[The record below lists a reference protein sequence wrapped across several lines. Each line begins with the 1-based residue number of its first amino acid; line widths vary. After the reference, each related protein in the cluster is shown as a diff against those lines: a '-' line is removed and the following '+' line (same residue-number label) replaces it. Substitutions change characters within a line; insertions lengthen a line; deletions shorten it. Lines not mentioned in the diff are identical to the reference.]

1 MNPIKITSM
10 RLENVKR
17 VRAVSIVPTENGL
30 TVIGGRNGQG
40 KTSILD
46 AIAWAL
52 GGDRYRPTAPQR
64 AGSVLPPDLE
74 IRLSNGLLVRRKG
87 KAGTLTVTDPQ
98 GKRYGQ
104 TLLNEFVTTFA
115 IDLPKFLNATDQEK
129 ADTLLQIIGV
139 GDSLRA
145 LEAKEKETYNQRHAI
160 GQIADQKAKFA
171 REMPRY
177 DGVPDAPVSAG
188 ELIAQQQ
195 EILARNGENQRKRE
209 RLNAITL
216 RKHGLFDDLRRVD
229 EQMEEMKKRRDELMV
244 QYNETVQDEAVAL
257 KTVSELQDES
267 TAELE
272 ANIAMVDE
280 INRKVRANLDKER
293 AEDDARQMRGEYDT
307 LSAQLESIRG
317 EKRALLD
324 GAALPL
330 PELTVEDGKLLYKG
344 YTWDGMSASEQMIV
358 GAAITRALNPA
369 CGFILLDRLEQLDME
384 TLSAFGAWLEK
395 EGLQAIATRVSTG
408 EECQIIIED
417 GESVEEN
424 PGKTKSQAAF
434 SPKKWTE
441 GEF

>member
-1 MNPIKITSM
+1 MESVKIASL

-52 GGDRYRPTAPQR
+52 GGDRYKPTAAKR
-64 AGSVLPPDLE
+64 EGSVLPPDLE
-74 IRLSNGLLVRRKG
+74 IRLSNGLLVQRKG
-87 KAGTLTVTDPQ
+87 KAGALTVTDPQ

-104 TLLNEFVTTFA
+104 TLLSEFVTTFA
-115 IDLPKFLNATDQEK
+115 IDLPKFLNATDKEK
-129 ADTLLQIIGV
+129 ADTLLRIIGV
-139 GDSLRA
+139 GDALRA
-145 LEAKEKETYNQRHAI
+145 LETREKDTYNRRRAI
-160 GQIADQKAKFA
+160 GQIADQKEKFA
-171 REMPRY
+171 RELPTY
-177 DGVPDAPVSAG
+177 DGVPDAPVSAS
-188 ELIAQQQ
+188 ELIREQQ

-216 RKHGLFDDLRRVD
+216 KKHGLFDDLRRAD
-229 EQMEEMKKRRDELMV
+229 EQIEEMKKRRDELMA
-244 QYNETVQDEAVAL
+244 QYNETIQDEEAAL

-272 ANIAMVDE
+272 ANIAMVDD

-358 GAAITRALNPA
+358 GTAIARALNPA
-369 CGFILLDRLEQLDME
+369 CGFVLLDKLEQMDLE
-384 TLSAFGAWLEK
+384 TLRGFAAWLEA

-417 GESVEEN
+417 GEAAE
-424 PGKTKSQAAF
+424 GKTDKPQETF
-434 SPKKWTE
+434 TPRGWTE

>member
-1 MNPIKITSM
+1 MEAIKIASL

-74 IRLSNGLLVRRKG
+74 IRLSNGLIVQRKG

-104 TLLNEFVTTFA
+104 TLLNEFVSTFA
-115 IDLPKFLNATDQEK
+115 IDLPKFLDATDKDK
-129 ADTLLQIIGV
+129 AETLLRVIGV
-139 GDSLRA
+139 GDELQA
-145 LEAKEKETYNQRHAI
+145 LEAREKDTYNRRRAI
-160 GQIADQKAKFA
+160 GQIADQKEKFA
-171 REMPRY
+171 REMPAF
-177 DGVPDAPVSAG
+177 DGVPEAPVSAS
-188 ELIAQQQ
+188 ELIREQQ

-209 RLNAITL
+209 RVRQL
-216 RKHGLFDDLRRVD
+216 RNDVTRLQGRVD
-229 EQMEEMKKRRDELMV
+229 ELTRQLEEAGRQCAQAIEDL
-244 QYNETVQDEAVAL
+244 ETAEKSAETL
-257 KTVSELQDES
+257 RDES

-307 LSAQLESIRG
+307 LSAELEAIRG
-317 EKRALLD
+317 EKKSLLD
-324 GAALPL
+324 GASLPL
-330 PELTVEDGKLLYKG
+330 PELTVEDGRLLYRG

-358 GAAITRALNPA
+358 GAAIARALNPA
-369 CGFILLDRLEQLDME
+369 CGFILVDKLEQLDME
-384 TLSAFGAWLEK
+384 TLKAFGAWAES
-395 EGLQAIATRVSTG
+395 ERLQIIATRVTTG
-408 EECQIIIED
+408 DESCTIVIED
-417 GESVEEN
+417 GEAVKADVEE
-424 PGKTKSQAAF
+424 PQEVF
-434 SPKKWTE
+434 SPRGWTE

>member
-1 MNPIKITSM
+1 MESVKIASL

-52 GGDRYRPTAPQR
+52 GGDRYKPTAAKR
-64 AGSVLPPDLE
+64 EGSVLPPDLE

-87 KAGTLTVTDPQ
+87 KAGALTVTDPQ

-104 TLLNEFVTTFA
+104 TLLSEFVTTFA
-115 IDLPKFLNATDQEK
+115 IDLPKFLNATDKEK
-129 ADTLLQIIGV
+129 ADTLLRIIGV
-139 GDSLRA
+139 GDALRA
-145 LEAKEKETYNQRHAI
+145 LETREKEAYNRRRAI
-160 GQIADQKAKFA
+160 GQIADQKEKFA
-171 REMPRY
+171 REMPTY
-177 DGVPDAPVSAG
+177 DGVPDAPVSAS
-188 ELIAQQQ
+188 ELIRAQQ

-209 RLNAITL
+209 RAHQLKGEVNRLQA
-216 RKHGLFDDLRRVD
+216 RVD
-229 EQMEEMKKRRDELMV
+229 ELARQLEEASRQCAQAMEDLQTAQK
-244 QYNETVQDEAVAL
+244 TAEA
-257 KTVSELQDES
+257 LQDES

-293 AEDDARQMRGEYDT
+293 AEDDARQIRGEYDT

-358 GAAITRALNPA
+358 GTAIARALNPA
-369 CGFILLDRLEQLDME
+369 CGFVLLDKLEQMDLE
-384 TLSAFGAWLEK
+384 TLKAFGAWLEA

-417 GESVEEN
+417 GEAVEE
-424 PGKTKSQAAF
+424 KTDKPQETF
-434 SPKKWTE
+434 TPRGWTE
-441 GEF
+441 GMF

>member
-1 MNPIKITSM
+1 MEAIKIASL

-52 GGDRYRPTAPQR
+52 GGDRYKPMTAQR

-74 IRLSNGLLVRRKG
+74 VRLSNGLIVQRKG

-104 TLLNEFVTTFA
+104 TLLNEFVSTFA
-115 IDLPKFLNATDQEK
+115 IDLPKFLDATDKDK
-129 ADTLLQIIGV
+129 AETLLRVIGV
-139 GDSLRA
+139 GDELQA
-145 LEAKEKETYNQRHAI
+145 LEAREKDTYNRRRAI
-160 GQIADQKAKFA
+160 GQIADQKEKFA
-171 REMPRY
+171 REMPAF
-177 DGVPDAPVSAG
+177 DGVPEAPVSAS
-188 ELIAQQQ
+188 ELIREQQ

-209 RLNAITL
+209 RVQQL
-216 RKHGLFDDLRRVD
+216 RNDVTRLQGRVD
-229 EQMEEMKKRRDELMV
+229 ELARQLEEAARQCAQAIEDL
-244 QYNETVQDEAVAL
+244 ETAEKSAETL
-257 KTVSELQDES
+257 RDES

-307 LSAQLESIRG
+307 LSAELEAIRG
-317 EKRALLD
+317 EKKALLD
-324 GAALPL
+324 GASLPL
-330 PELTVEDGKLLYKG
+330 PELTVEDGRLLYRG

-358 GAAITRALNPA
+358 GAAIARALNPA
-369 CGFILLDRLEQLDME
+369 CGFILVDKLEQLDME
-384 TLSAFGAWLEK
+384 TLKAFGAWAES
-395 EGLQAIATRVSTG
+395 ERLQIIATRVTTG
-408 EECQIIIED
+408 DESCTIVIED
-417 GESVEEN
+417 GEAVKVNAEE
-424 PGKTKSQAAF
+424 PQEVF
-434 SPKKWTE
+434 SPRGWTE

>member
-1 MNPIKITSM
+1 MDAIKIASL

-52 GGDRYRPTAPQR
+52 GGDRYKPTTAQR

-74 IRLSNGLLVRRKG
+74 VRLSNGLIVQRKG

-104 TLLNEFVTTFA
+104 TLLNEFVSTFA
-115 IDLPKFLNATDQEK
+115 IDLPKFLDATDKDK
-129 ADTLLQIIGV
+129 AETLLRVIGV
-139 GDSLRA
+139 GDELQA
-145 LEAKEKETYNQRHAI
+145 LEAREKDTYNRRRAI
-160 GQIADQKAKFA
+160 GQIADQKEKFA
-171 REMPRY
+171 REMPAF
-177 DGVPDAPVSAG
+177 DGVPEAPVSAG

-216 RKHGLFDDLRRVD
+216 RKHGLFDDLRRMD
-229 EQMEEMKKRRDELMV
+229 EQMEEMKKRRDELMA

-307 LSAQLESIRG
+307 LSAELEAIRG
-317 EKRALLD
+317 EKKALLD
-324 GAALPL
+324 GASLPL
-330 PELTVEDGKLLYKG
+330 PELTVEDGRLLYRG

-358 GAAITRALNPA
+358 GAAIARALNPA
-369 CGFILLDRLEQLDME
+369 CGFILVDKLEQLDME
-384 TLSAFGAWLEK
+384 TLKAFGAWAES
-395 EGLQAIATRVSTG
+395 ERLQIIATRVTTG
-408 EECQIIIED
+408 DESCTIVIED
-417 GESVEEN
+417 GEAVKADVEE
-424 PGKTKSQAAF
+424 PQEIF
-434 SPKKWTE
+434 SPRGWTE

>member
-1 MNPIKITSM
+1 MDSIKIASL

-17 VRAVSIVPTENGL
+17 VRAVSIKPTENGL

-52 GGDRYRPTAPQR
+52 GGDRYKPTAAQR
-64 AGSVLPPDLE
+64 EGSVLPPDLE
-74 IRLSNGLLVRRKG
+74 IRLSNGLLVQRKG
-87 KAGTLTVTDPQ
+87 KAGALTVTDPQ

-104 TLLNEFVTTFA
+104 TLLSEFVTTFA
-115 IDLPKFLNATDQEK
+115 IDLPKFLNATDKEK
-129 ADTLLQIIGV
+129 ADTLLRVIGV
-139 GDSLRA
+139 GDALRA
-145 LEAKEKETYNQRHAI
+145 LETREKEAYNRRRAI
-160 GQIADQKAKFA
+160 GQIADQKEKFA
-171 REMPRY
+171 RGMPRY
-177 DGVPDAPVSAG
+177 DGVPDAPVSAS
-188 ELIAQQQ
+188 ELIREQQ

-216 RKHGLFDDLRRVD
+216 RKHGLFDDLRHVD
-229 EQMEEMKKRRDELMV
+229 EQMEQMKKRHDELIA
-244 QYNETVQDEAVAL
+244 QYNETVQDEAAAL
-257 KTVSELQDES
+257 KTVSGLQDES

-272 ANIAMVDE
+272 ANIAMVDD

-293 AEDDARQMRGEYDT
+293 AEDDARQMRADYDK
-307 LSAQLESIRG
+307 LSAELESIRG

-330 PELTVEDGKLLYKG
+330 PELTVNEGKLLYKG

-358 GAAITRALNPA
+358 GTAIARALNPA
-369 CGFILLDRLEQLDME
+369 CGFVLLDKLEQMDLE
-384 TLSAFGAWLEK
+384 TLEAFGTWLEA

-417 GESVEEN
+417 GEAVEA
-424 PGKTKSQAAF
+424 KTDEPQQTFA
-434 SPKKWTE
+434 PRGWTV

>member
-1 MNPIKITSM
+1 MEAIKIASL

-52 GGDRYRPTAPQR
+52 GGDRYKPTTAQR

-74 IRLSNGLLVRRKG
+74 VRLSNGLIVQRKG

-104 TLLNEFVTTFA
+104 TLLNEFVSTFA
-115 IDLPKFLNATDQEK
+115 IDLPKFLNATDKDK
-129 ADTLLQIIGV
+129 AETLLRVIGV
-139 GDSLRA
+139 GDELQA
-145 LEAKEKETYNQRHAI
+145 LEAREKDTYNRRRAI
-160 GQIADQKAKFA
+160 GQIADQKEKFA
-171 REMPRY
+171 REMPAF
-177 DGVPDAPVSAG
+177 DGVPEAPVSAS
-188 ELIAQQQ
+188 ELIREQQ

-209 RLNAITL
+209 RAQQL
-216 RKHGLFDDLRRVD
+216 RNDVTRLQGRVD
-229 EQMEEMKKRRDELMV
+229 ELARQLEEAGRQCAQAIEDL
-244 QYNETVQDEAVAL
+244 ETAEKSAETL
-257 KTVSELQDES
+257 RDES

-307 LSAQLESIRG
+307 LSAELEAIRG
-317 EKRALLD
+317 EKKALLD
-324 GAALPL
+324 GASLPL
-330 PELTVEDGKLLYKG
+330 PELTVEDGRLLYRG

-358 GAAITRALNPA
+358 GAAIARALNPA
-369 CGFILLDRLEQLDME
+369 CGFILVDKLEQLDME
-384 TLSAFGAWLEK
+384 TLKAFGAWAES
-395 EGLQAIATRVSTG
+395 ERLQIIATRVTTG
-408 EECQIIIED
+408 DESCTIVIED
-417 GESVEEN
+417 GEAVKADVEE
-424 PGKTKSQAAF
+424 PQEIF
-434 SPKKWTE
+434 SPRGWTE

>member
-1 MNPIKITSM
+1 MESIKIASL

-52 GGDRYRPTAPQR
+52 GGDRYKPTAAKR
-64 AGSVLPPDLE
+64 EGSVLPPDLE
-74 IRLSNGLLVRRKG
+74 IRLSNGLLVQRKG
-87 KAGTLTVTDPQ
+87 KAGALTVTDPQ

-104 TLLNEFVTTFA
+104 TLLSEFVTTFA
-115 IDLPKFLNATDQEK
+115 IDLPKFLNATDKEK
-129 ADTLLQIIGV
+129 ADTLLRIIGV
-139 GDSLRA
+139 GDALRA
-145 LEAKEKETYNQRHAI
+145 LETREKETYNRRRAI
-160 GQIADQKAKFA
+160 GQIADQKEKFA
-171 REMPRY
+171 REMPTY
-177 DGVPDAPVSAG
+177 DGVPDAPVSAS
-188 ELIAQQQ
+188 ELIRAQQ

-209 RLNAITL
+209 RAHQLKGEVNRLQA
-216 RKHGLFDDLRRVD
+216 RVD
-229 EQMEEMKKRRDELMV
+229 ELARQLEEASRQCAQAMEDLQTAQK
-244 QYNETVQDEAVAL
+244 TAEA
-257 KTVSELQDES
+257 LQDES

-358 GAAITRALNPA
+358 GTAIARALNPA
-369 CGFILLDRLEQLDME
+369 CGFVLLDKLEQMDLE
-384 TLSAFGAWLEK
+384 TLKAFGAWLEA

-417 GESVEEN
+417 GEAVE
-424 PGKTKSQAAF
+424 GKTDKPQETF
-434 SPKKWTE
+434 TPRGWTE
-441 GEF
+441 GMF

>member
-1 MNPIKITSM
+1 MESVKIASL

-52 GGDRYRPTAPQR
+52 GGDRYKPTAAKR
-64 AGSVLPPDLE
+64 EGSVLPPDLE
-74 IRLSNGLLVRRKG
+74 IRLSNGLLVQRKG
-87 KAGTLTVTDPQ
+87 KAGALTVTDPQ

-104 TLLNEFVTTFA
+104 TLLSEFVTTFA
-115 IDLPKFLNATDQEK
+115 IDLPKFLNATDKEK
-129 ADTLLQIIGV
+129 ADTLLRIIGV
-139 GDSLRA
+139 GDALRA
-145 LEAKEKETYNQRHAI
+145 LETREKETYNRRRAI
-160 GQIADQKAKFA
+160 GQIADQKEKFA
-171 REMPRY
+171 REMPTY
-177 DGVPDAPVSAG
+177 DGVPDAPVSAS
-188 ELIAQQQ
+188 ELIRAQQ

-209 RLNAITL
+209 RAHQLKGEVNRLQA
-216 RKHGLFDDLRRVD
+216 RVD
-229 EQMEEMKKRRDELMV
+229 ELARQLEEASRQCAQAMEDLQTAQK
-244 QYNETVQDEAVAL
+244 TAEA
-257 KTVSELQDES
+257 LQDES

-358 GAAITRALNPA
+358 GTAIARALNPA
-369 CGFILLDRLEQLDME
+369 CGFVLLDKLEQMDLE
-384 TLSAFGAWLEK
+384 TLRGFAAWLEA

-417 GESVEEN
+417 GEAVE
-424 PGKTKSQAAF
+424 GKTDKPQETF
-434 SPKKWTE
+434 TPRGWTE

>member
-1 MNPIKITSM
+1 MESIKIASL

-52 GGDRYRPTAPQR
+52 GGDRYKPTAAKR
-64 AGSVLPPDLE
+64 EGSVLPPDLE
-74 IRLSNGLLVRRKG
+74 IRLSNGLLVQRKG

-104 TLLNEFVTTFA
+104 TLLSEFVTTFA
-115 IDLPKFLNATDQEK
+115 IDLPKFLNATDKEK
-129 ADTLLQIIGV
+129 ADTLLRIIGV
-139 GDSLRA
+139 GDALRA
-145 LEAKEKETYNQRHAI
+145 LENREKDTYNRRRAI
-160 GQIADQKAKFA
+160 GQIADQKEKFA
-171 REMPRY
+171 RELPAY
-177 DGVPDAPVSAG
+177 DGVPDAPVSAS

-209 RLNAITL
+209 RAHQLKGEVNRLQA
-216 RKHGLFDDLRRVD
+216 RVD
-229 EQMEEMKKRRDELMV
+229 ELARQLEEASRQCAQAMEDLQTAHKSA
-244 QYNETVQDEAVAL
+244 EA
-257 KTVSELQDES
+257 LQDES

-272 ANIAMVDE
+272 ANIAMVDD

-293 AEDDARQMRGEYDT
+293 AEDDARQMRTDYDK
-307 LSAQLESIRG
+307 LSAELESIRG
-317 EKRALLD
+317 EKRALLN

-358 GAAITRALNPA
+358 GTAIARALNPA
-369 CGFILLDRLEQLDME
+369 CGFVLLDKLEQMDLE
-384 TLSAFGAWLEK
+384 TLKAFGAWLEAQ
-395 EGLQAIATRVSTG
+395 GLQAIATRVSTG

-417 GESVEEN
+417 GEAVE
-424 PGKTKSQAAF
+424 GKTDKPQETF
-434 SPKKWTE
+434 TPRGWTE
-441 GEF
+441 GMF